1 MYLKIRGGLI
11 DSTRISL
18 RSDED
23 SANAER
29 KRFDQVLKGK
39 SIHDIDDF
47 NDVLN
52 QTELD
57 ASMDVSSIS
66 RWLNTMFGK
75 PGRTP

>member
-1 MYLKIRGGLI
+1 MYLKIRGGVI

-18 RSDED
+18 RSDKFA
-23 SANAER
+23 ANAER

-39 SIHDIDDF
+39 SIHEINDF

-52 QTELD
+52 QTELN
-57 ASMDVSSIS
+57 ASTDVSSIS